1 MTDQS
6 PTQPQPVA
14 QAAPPAPETGAY
26 PVAAAPV
33 PKRRRARMLAA
44 ATAAAVVAGF
54 SGYAV
59 GHVTAEPDTVTP
71 VSNQVEGDGQ
81 PPAFPGGGQPP
92 SGQMPGGQPPSGQ
105 EPGTTDSQGSDTT
118 AS

>member
-81 PPAFPGGGQPP
+81 PPAFPGGQPP